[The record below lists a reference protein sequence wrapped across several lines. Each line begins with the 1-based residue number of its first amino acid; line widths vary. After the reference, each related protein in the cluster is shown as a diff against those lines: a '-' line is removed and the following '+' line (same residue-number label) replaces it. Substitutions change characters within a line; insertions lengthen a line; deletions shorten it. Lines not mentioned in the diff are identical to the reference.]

1 MVEALGE
8 SPSRDPRELTE
19 ENTAVR
25 EHVAKTVVEWA
36 HCDAAGIVFYPY
48 FYTWFDQGTE
58 RLFRANRLSY
68 AELRRDFGVAGMPL
82 LETGARYT
90 NACKLGDELVMRT
103 WVDEWA
109 GRTFLVKHAIVHADG
124 RPALEG
130 FERRVWAVPDPA
142 APPAPPAGTD
152 SAAAGANA
160 PTILVGPVKVSSPV
174 GVDFLGRPFAE
185 PTILKIAAAYE
196 QATKLRRPPAD
207 FGPLP

>member
-1 MVEALGE
+1 LGRVVELVGE
-8 SPSRDPRELTE
+8 DPSRDPRGLTE
-19 ENTAVR
+19 ETTAVR

-90 NACKLGDELVMRT
+90 NACRLGDELVMRT

-142 APPAPPAGTD
+142 APKGLRAIPIPEEAIA
-152 SAAAGANA
+152 
-160 PTILVGPVKVSSPV
+160 
-174 GVDFLGRPFAE
+174 RFA
-185 PTILKIAAAYE
+185 
-196 QATKLRRPPAD
+196 D
-207 FGPLP
+207 